1 MQDSS
6 PGSTVVVLQLQAGEA
21 LNPTTEGHSAP
32 VRVRLLE
39 LRSAAAFSR
48 ADYFSLAERADATLG
63 DELVAQDEWLLH
75 PGQTRDLTR
84 TLESE
89 TRHLGIL
96 VGYRD
101 IDRAQWRLVL
111 EPQQNALSHY
121 RIDLGVN
128 AVSAALLARPE
139 RNESR

>member
-128 AVSAALLARPE
+128 ALSAALLARPE